1 VIVTRADDG
10 NIFVTWA
17 LHIITGSNPQVWT
30 QNKLGRHEKLSF
42 FIFEALKRSTK
53 FVVFWDVMSYILVD
67 V

>member
-30 QNKLGRHEKLSF
+30 QNKLGRHDKLSCL
-42 FIFEALKRSTK
+42 IFEVLRGVSSL
-53 FVVFWDVMSYILVD
+53 WSSGMWCHIS
-67 V
+67 